1 MNFQINLQKSGGLQM
16 KKLRGMLVALIAIT
30 MLIGSSTLLPSN
42 VNAKEKEDNLFYNEI
57 VTVGEEPINTESDSG
72 SKPGMLK
79 GIVNMWQTTKSYSN
93 MSYSGWTTYGNRK
106 KSNSSTGTISF
117 TVSSKISN
125 SYSGSIKV
133 GVKKVESVL
142 GFSLSS
148 SQTYSMTNTW
158 NCKKNTNYKV
168 QYRKRYKVYKVKQTQ
183 TTINSWTGQI
193 TKKNYY
199 VTVKK
204 KDGVDVR
211 VVES

>member
-1 MNFQINLQKSGGLQM
+1 M
-16 KKLRGMLVALIAIT
+16 
-30 MLIGSSTLLPSN
+30 
-42 VNAKEKEDNLFYNEI
+42 
-57 VTVGEEPINTESDSG
+57 
-72 SKPGMLK
+72 
-79 GIVNMWQTTKSYSN
+79 
-93 MSYSGWTTYGNRK
+93 
-106 KSNSSTGTISF
+106 
-117 TVSSKISN
+117 
-125 SYSGSIKV
+125 SIKV

-183 TTINSWTGQI
+183 NTINSWTGQI